1 MTLIPYYFNPCMGF
15 LKPIALKWVFPTAVY
30 ALKYELHN
38 RIDAVFNDKYAK
50 FNIQDVIFIIKD

>member
-1 MTLIPYYFNPCMGF
+1 MGF
-15 LKPIALKWVFPTAVY
+15 LKPIGLTWVLPKAVN

-50 FNIQDVIFIIKD
+50 FNIQDVTFIIKD

>member
-1 MTLIPYYFNPCMGF
+1 MGF

-50 FNIQDVIFIIKD
+50 FNVQLVLFIIKD

>member
-1 MTLIPYYFNPCMGF
+1 MGF

-30 ALKYELHN
+30 ALKYQVQN

-50 FNIQDVIFIIKD
+50 FNVKLVLFIIKD

>member
-1 MTLIPYYFNPCMGF
+1 MGF
-15 LKPIALKWVFPTAVY
+15 LKPIALKWVLLIAVY

-50 FNIQDVIFIIKD
+50 FNIQDVTFIIKY